1 MLEARF
7 DGQKYLSL
15 GTADQP
21 PASRKDALC
30 CVTPYNPSCNRRPG
44 VNQRESFRS
53 QPSLGIPPGASVR
66 ESHVPPLRA
75 RVLNFIP
82 VKLAGIKRKLRVLFT
97 SIYLPSRG
105 LTQQRFTS
113 TWLPWLSG
121 PGIRFKVGH
130 PSSPEGA
137 SCLCWVH
144 DGMLPLALLLR
155 APINRLGQFVRGGG
169 SFITSIFRSEVVA
182 HPQHFWSAAR
192 TMSPRVSTSP
202 HSSPLNWA
210 ECLFASMARL
220 ARHRAVPL

>member
-66 ESHVPPLRA
+66 ESHGPPLWA

-82 VKLAGIKRKLRVLFT
+82 VKLAGISRKLRVLFT

-121 PGIRFKVGH
+121 PGIRFKVRH
-130 PSSPEGA
+130 PFSPEGT

-144 DGMLPLALLLR
+144 NGILVLARLPR
-155 APINRLGQFVRGGG
+155 APINRLGQFVRGWR
-169 SFITSIFRSEVVA
+169 FVYHV
-182 HPQHFWSAAR
+182 
-192 TMSPRVSTSP
+192 
-202 HSSPLNWA
+202 N
-210 ECLFASMARL
+210 L
-220 ARHRAVPL
+220 AL